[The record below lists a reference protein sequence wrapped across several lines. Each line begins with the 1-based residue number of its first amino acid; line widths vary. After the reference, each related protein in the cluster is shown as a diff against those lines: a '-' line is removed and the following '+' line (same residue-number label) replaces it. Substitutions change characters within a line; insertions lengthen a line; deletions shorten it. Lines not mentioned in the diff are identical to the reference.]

1 MLQKKFLQKAR
12 RIKKTENIYDDL
24 FSYAATSS
32 SPLVLLKRKNH
43 FYGLL
48 LFFANEIK
56 HKNFFVSRV
65 FFSSFVWRN
74 KNFYRDNKV
83 NELLILVSQIDI
95 KLLNKD
101 FGFLLCDFLRIE
113 INDKCN

>member
-12 RIKKTENIYDDL
+12 RREKTKNIYDDL

-65 FFSSFVWRN
+65 FLVRSFDETNTFYWR
-74 KNFYRDNKV
+74 
-83 NELLILVSQIDI
+83 Q
-95 KLLNKD
+95 
-101 FGFLLCDFLRIE
+101 
-113 INDKCN
+113 